1 MASGSA
7 KGVIAGLAII
17 SAVSTGW
24 SNLTIRLVG
33 VVIATL
39 FHSSALQVL
48 RQAMQAL
55 RTPLATVQRAV
66 ELMTRERPHT
76 KPSQTRLGQ
85 PHMRGTAGWQTPRRT
100 SGCER

>member
-1 MASGSA
+1 MASGCA

-24 SNLTIRLVG
+24 RNLTIRLVG

-39 FHSSALQVL
+39 FLSSALQVL
-48 RQAMQAL
+48 RQARQAL

-66 ELMTRERPHT
+66 ELMAIE
-76 KPSQTRLGQ
+76 Q
-85 PHMRGTAGWQTPRRT
+85 PHGKP
-100 SGCER
+100 E